1 MFATLLAVVVALVL
15 GYLAPESSASLRNH
29 RWFEAWLEWLDARL
43 GERGTWRGRL
53 GVAIALLPPLL
64 LAALLQWLLDDVAFG
79 LPGLL
84 FAIVVLFHAWGP
96 RDLDRDVDAVIDAAS
111 GDERR
116 AAAAQLW
123 PPARRDQ
130 ASVRPPALVDAV
142 IDAALR
148 RWFGVLLW
156 FLVLGPVGAL
166 LYRLTAV
173 AAEEGVAA
181 RLPPSMVDGARTLLA
196 VLDWPAA
203 QLVTLSLA
211 LVGNF
216 DLVVGAWKDGGGA
229 GLQLDTGFLRAAARA
244 SVRSE
249 IADAAEEYADAGVAT
264 GSALVYEL
272 GPLPE
277 LRDAM
282 GLAWRSLMLWLA
294 AIALFVIAGWV
305 S

>member
-15 GYLAPESSASLRNH
+15 GYLARDLSTVLRDH
-29 RWFEAWLEWLDARL
+29 GWFAAWLDWLDARL
-43 GERGTWRGRL
+43 DGSAIWRARGG
-53 GVAIALLPPLL
+53 IALALVPPLL
-64 LAALLQWLLDDVAFG
+64 LVGLAQWLLDGAAFD

-84 FAIVVLFHAWGP
+84 FAVAVLFHAWGP
-96 RDLDRDVDAVIDAAS
+96 GDLDRDVDAVIEAGT
-111 GDERR
+111 GDGRR

-123 PPARRDQ
+123 PPARRDD

-142 IDAALR
+142 VGAALR

-166 LYRLTAV
+166 GYRLAAV
-173 AAEEGVAA
+173 AGEDAVAA
-181 RLPPSMVDGARTLLA
+181 RLPPALVEGARLLLA

-203 QLVTLSLA
+203 QLMTLSLA
-211 LVGNF
+211 LVGDF
-216 DLVVGAWKDGGGA
+216 EVVVGAWKDAGGA
-229 GLQLDTGFLRAAARA
+229 APGLDTGFLRAAARA

-249 IADAAEEYADAGVAT
+249 IADAAEEYADAGVAA

-282 GLAWRSLMLWLA
+282 GLVWRSLLLWLA
-294 AIALFVIAGWV
+294 VIALFVLAGWV

>member
-1 MFATLLAVVVALVL
+1 MFATLLAVVVALAL
-15 GYLAPESSASLRNH
+15 GYLAPESSASLRSH

-43 GERGTWRGRL
+43 GERGTWRGRF
-53 GVAIALLPPLL
+53 GVAVALLPPLL
-64 LAALLQWLLDDVAFG
+64 LVALLQWLLDDVAFG

-84 FAIVVLFHAWGP
+84 FAIAVLFHAWGP
-96 RDLDRDVDAVIDAAS
+96 RDLDRDVDAVVDAGS
-111 GDERR
+111 GDERQT
-116 AAAAQLW
+116 AAAQLW

-130 ASVRPPALVDAV
+130 ASVRPPVLVDAV

-173 AAEEGVAA
+173 AAEDAVAA
-181 RLPPSMVDGARTLLA
+181 RLPPAMVGGARTLLA
-196 VLDWPAA
+196 LLDWPAA
-203 QLVTLSLA
+203 QLMSLSLA

-229 GLQLDTGFLRAAARA
+229 SLQLDTGFLRAAARA

-249 IADAAEEYADAGVAT
+249 IADAAEEYSDAGVAA